1 MSKPRSTEEAGPLL
15 AWASDNFAPAHP
27 AVLSA
32 VQAANEGYAIA
43 YGGDPLT
50 KSVQED
56 LLRYFP
62 SMTHCC
68 LVANGTGA
76 NVLALR
82 LALKPWESVLCS
94 EIAHIACQESGSAE
108 ALVGAKLIRVPTTSK
123 GVVTVEELDRTFQDE
138 VFFGRHATRPGV
150 VSITQPTELGAIY
163 SLEALA
169 QIRAWCTD
177 RGLLMHVDGCR
188 LWNAAAALNVSLHEA
203 SGGCDLLSIGVTKL
217 GAMMAEALLVGPK
230 VDATGMLHLQKQM
243 LQLLSKSRFVA
254 AQFQAMLQEDLWRTL
269 AETANARTSEL
280 AAALTAHNVRL
291 VHPPE
296 TNQLFVQVDPA
307 RVDQILK
314 SLWVW
319 PWDRTGGILRC
330 VGNWSTT
337 QEDVTRAVHHLSQ
350 F

>member
-1 MSKPRSTEEAGPLL
+1 
-15 AWASDNFAPAHP
+15 
-27 AVLSA
+27 
-32 VQAANEGYAIA
+32 
-43 YGGDPLT
+43 
-50 KSVQED
+50 
-56 LLRYFP
+56 
-62 SMTHCC
+62 
-68 LVANGTGA
+68 
-76 NVLALR
+76 
-82 LALKPWESVLCS
+82 
-94 EIAHIACQESGSAE
+94 
-108 ALVGAKLIRVPTTSK
+108 
-123 GVVTVEELDRTFQDE
+123 
-138 VFFGRHATRPGV
+138 
-150 VSITQPTELGAIY
+150 
-163 SLEALA
+163 
-169 QIRAWCTD
+169 
-177 RGLLMHVDGCR
+177 
-188 LWNAAAALNVSLHEA
+188 
-203 SGGCDLLSIGVTKL
+203 
-217 GAMMAEALLVGPK
+217 MAEALLVGPK